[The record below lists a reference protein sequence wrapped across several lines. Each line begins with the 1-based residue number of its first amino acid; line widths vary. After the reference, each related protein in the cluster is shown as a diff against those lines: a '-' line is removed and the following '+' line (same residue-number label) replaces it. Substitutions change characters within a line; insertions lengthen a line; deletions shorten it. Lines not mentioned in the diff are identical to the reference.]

1 MVPKSSSRK
10 RVIIPVIVSIIIV
23 IGILAVSNW
32 TAVGTK
38 LANPMR
44 RLIGVRGVAQ
54 LETLLFNAQDGLKK
68 LKYSLGLSDPELP
81 WEPSPGFAEIPAPP
95 DLQSTATLTAPPA
108 TLDTGSLTIPEQNG
122 ASPAPATEAPT
133 PTIVLT
139 PTPAA
144 WTLPNL
150 EPFGGLADEGM
161 WQSYIFT
168 SEGEVAGI
176 RTFLQPD
183 AERPYALVAVVAF
196 DLSKVQLH
204 YVLGLEEPS
213 KPGGPHGWGV
223 IPEEDKQPGKLLA
236 AFNGGFIAEHGNY
249 GAMADGIIPIALR
262 QGLATLAIFK
272 DGTVSIG
279 EWGTD
284 LQDGNLYTALRQNAL
299 PIIHNGEVNP
309 KVHTGTWV
317 EWGANLDYSIET
329 LRSGVGISE
338 DNQVLYYFAGPSL
351 NMPVLAQAMARA
363 GVYNS
368 MLLDINPTH
377 AHFTAMRVVD
387 GQLTAESLFPEEMNL
402 WVDRYL
408 RQWDLDFFYLTTKE

>member
-1 MVPKSSSRK
+1 
-10 RVIIPVIVSIIIV
+10 
-23 IGILAVSNW
+23 LA
-32 TAVGTK
+32 
-38 LANPMR
+38 
-44 RLIGVRGVAQ
+44 
-54 LETLLFNAQDGLKK
+54 
-68 LKYSLGLSDPELP
+68 
-81 WEPSPGFAEIPAPP
+81 
-95 DLQSTATLTAPPA
+95 
-108 TLDTGSLTIPEQNG
+108 
-122 ASPAPATEAPT
+122 
-133 PTIVLT
+133 LT
-139 PTPAA
+139 PTPAS
-144 WTLPNL
+144 WTLLNL
-150 EPFGGLADEGM
+150 EPFGELADEGV
-161 WQSYIFT
+161 WQPYIFT
-168 SEGEVAGI
+168 PEGEVAGI

-183 AERPYALVAVVAF
+183 VERPYALVAVVAF

-236 AFNGGFIAEHGNY
+236 AFNGGFIAEHGSY

-262 QGLATLAIFK
+262 HGLATLAIYE
-272 DGTVSIG
+272 DGSVSIG

-284 LQDGNLYTALRQNAL
+284 LQDGSDYTALRQNAL
-299 PIIHNGEVNP
+299 PIIHNGEINP

-338 DNQVLYYFAGPSL
+338 DNLVLYYFAGPSL
-351 NMPVLAQAMARA
+351 SMPVLAEAMARA
-363 GVYNS
+363 GVHNS

-387 GQLTAESLFPEEMNL
+387 GQLTAETLFPEEMNL

-408 RQWDLDFFYLTTKE
+408 RQWDLDFFYVTGRE